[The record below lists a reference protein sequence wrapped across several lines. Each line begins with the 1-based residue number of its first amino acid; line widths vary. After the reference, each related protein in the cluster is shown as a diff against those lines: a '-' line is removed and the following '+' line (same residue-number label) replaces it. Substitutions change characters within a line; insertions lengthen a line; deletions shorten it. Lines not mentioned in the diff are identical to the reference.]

1 MVKGRDRLLALVGA
15 GALIAAGV
23 ACNGVLGIDSAAVD
37 PTFGLDA
44 GTDTGAADPCTSYCN
59 AVVTNCPHD
68 EYNDVPT
75 CLALCGAFDRGQSTD
90 TSQDSLGC
98 RAHYAAL
105 AATDPSNCPAAGPL
119 GGGVCGNDVCNTF
132 CALDSFACTGANSA
146 FDGGQIGCGTACEAN
161 FPIYLTDA
169 GNDLA
174 LSTGNTLNCRI
185 WHLEAAVD
193 PAEGAGAL
201 AMHCPHTAVV
211 SAFCH

>member
-1 MVKGRDRLLALVGA
+1 MVSLRIVLMSVGSALGLTLAA
-15 GALIAAGV
+15 V
-23 ACNGVLGIDSAAVD
+23 ACNSVLGIETANVD
-37 PTFGLDA
+37 PTFGEDGGSDA
-44 GTDTGAADPCTSYCN
+44 GTTPCTAYCST
-59 AVVTNCPHD
+59 VVANCPHD

-75 CLALCGAFDRGQSTD
+75 CLALCGAFDLGQSTD

-105 AATDPSNCPAAGPL
+105 AATDPTNCPAAGPL
-119 GGGVCGNDVCNTF
+119 GGGVCGNDLCNTF
-132 CALDSFACTGANSA
+132 CALDSYVCTGANTA
-146 FDGGQIGCGTACEAN
+146 FDGGQLGCGPACEAN
-161 FPIYLTDA
+161 FEVYLTDA

-201 AMHCPHTAVV
+201 ATHCPHTAVI